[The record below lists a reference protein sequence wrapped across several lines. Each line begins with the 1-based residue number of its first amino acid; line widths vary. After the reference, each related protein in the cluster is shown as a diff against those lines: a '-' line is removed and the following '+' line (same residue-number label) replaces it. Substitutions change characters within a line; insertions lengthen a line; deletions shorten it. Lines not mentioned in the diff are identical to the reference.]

1 MNKQENFYKKYNI
14 NNLEIIGKEIS
25 DKETAYIDVMIS
37 SLEIE
42 NSLNN
47 LRNSLKNFKPF
58 KEKKIVLNIF
68 APEDIMKNET
78 IKFINLLIKQKKMEN
93 SNINYFFKDYFIE
106 MEDNTIKLSFAPKT
120 EKNILE
126 TVKIIPEI
134 HALLKGILQ
143 TKKFKVYIDD
153 IELNPENSEKEK
165 KVSENEEAT
174 KIKRKKKKEVPMTQL
189 ISFKDL
195 TQSKE
200 GHAVALEGKIFNMEF
215 KTTKKGS
222 LMYNFMITDYTD
234 SISCQ
239 MFAETDE
246 PVSVKKGTWVKV
258 TGYYEFDKFNNENH
272 IRTLEVVEIPSK
284 DIQKKDNSPVKR
296 IELHAHTQMSEMS
309 GVMSVENYLKRAKEY
324 GHPAAAV
331 TDISVVHS
339 YPFAFKQNDENFK
352 AILGMEAYV
361 VDDEQDIIT
370 NATGTRIEDAVYTVF
385 DIETTGFSPFND
397 KIIEIGAVKMK
408 GKEIIDTFSTFVNP
422 EIPIPENIVELTS
435 ITDFMVQDSETIEK
449 VLPEFLEFC
458 KDTVLVAHNAKFD
471 IGFIT
476 QKAKELSLEFQP
488 GSIDTL
494 PLAKILIPDLKG
506 FGLAKIVMH
515 YDIKLDN
522 HHRAVDDAQA
532 TAEILQKFI
541 NQILSKGIYTLKEIN
556 EQLQPNIQN
565 AETKNVIILVK
576 NQKGL
581 KALYELVSRSHVEF
595 FGKKRPRI
603 PKSLLNSMR
612 KNLLL
617 CSSATLSE
625 RNAGELVNLYTHGTD
640 LKEIEEKADYYDYF
654 EIQPVSNYA
663 DLEKEISVSEIH
675 KMNKYFYNLA
685 KKLNKPIVA
694 TGDAHYLEERE
705 FLNRNVLLMGGGNL
719 WKTETENGKEYKIYD
734 RKLYF
739 RTTEE
744 MLEEFKYLG
753 EEIAYEVVVENTHVI
768 NSLIEKVR
776 PIPEGFFPPEIE
788 GAEDEVREITYKKLE
803 ELYGKNIDISLKER
817 VEKELNAIINN
828 GFAVLYL
835 TAQKLVKKSVDAGYL
850 VGSRGSVG
858 SSIVAYLMGI
868 TEVNGLY
875 PHYRCSKCKHTE
887 FMNEEGSGVD
897 YPDKNC
903 PECGTKYIKD
913 GHAIPFEVFMGF
925 DGDKVPDIDLNFSGE
940 YQGEIHKYTE
950 ELFGSENVF
959 RAGTI
964 STLAEKNAFG
974 YVKKYLEAIEDTT
987 EIKERRAEVMRMA
1000 KGCEGARKTTGQHP
1014 GGMVV
1019 IPRNKSIYDFCPVQR
1034 PANDMK
1040 SNSLITH
1047 FDYHVMDEQL
1057 VKLDILGHDDPTM
1070 LKNLGDLTG
1079 IDIYKLPLDDKNV
1092 LSLFSGTEVLGVTPE
1107 EIGCPLGTSGI
1118 PEFGT
1123 TFVKQMLIDTR
1134 PKTFAELVRISGLS
1148 HGTDVWLN
1156 NAQDYV
1162 REGTATLSEIIS
1174 VRDDI
1179 MNRLIDDGLDK
1190 SLAFSIME
1198 FVRKGQ
1204 PTKNPEKWKE
1214 YSALMKE
1221 KGVKQWYIDSCEKI
1235 KYMFPKAHAT
1245 AYVIMGVRIAY
1256 FKVYYPLEFYTAFLN
1271 RKTDA
1276 FKISTM
1282 FRPVAELKKAKVQL
1296 EAKQSLNVKEK
1307 QELFLY
1313 EILIE
1318 MYYRGIELEMVDIYK
1333 SDAQKFIIDN
1343 GKIRMP
1349 LSAVDGLGE
1358 NVAIAIEKERSV
1370 HEFSSVEDL
1379 KRRTKITK
1387 TVISIMDMFDCFDK
1401 MEETDQMTLF

>member
-126 TVKIIPEI
+126 TTKILPEI
-134 HALLKGILQ
+134 HAFLKGILQ

-174 KIKRKKKKEVPMTQL
+174 KTKRKKKKEVPMTQL

-195 TQSKE
+195 IQNKE
-200 GHAVALEGKIFNMEF
+200 GHAVALKGKIFNMEF

-309 GVMSVENYLKRAKEY
+309 GVMSVESYLKRAKKY

-370 NATGTRIEDAVYTVF
+370 NAIGTRIEDAVYTVF

-458 KDTVLVAHNAKFD
+458 KNTVLVAHNAKFD

-488 GSIDTL
+488 SSIDTL

-506 FGLAKIVMH
+506 FGLAKIVKH

-541 NQILSKGIYTLKEIN
+541 NQILSKGIYTLKEMN

-565 AETKNVIILVK
+565 AETQNIIILVK
-576 NQKGL
+576 NQEGL
-581 KALYELVSRSHVEF
+581 KAIYELVSRSHVEF

-640 LKEIEEKADYYDYF
+640 LNEIEEKADYYDYF

-694 TGDAHYLEERE
+694 TGNAHYLEERE

-719 WKTETENGKEYKIYD
+719 WKTETENGKKYKIYD

-875 PHYRCSKCKHTE
+875 PHYRCPKCKHTE

-903 PECGTKYIKD
+903 PVCGTKYIKD

-1070 LKNLGDLTG
+1070 LKNLGGLTG

-1296 EAKQSLNVKEK
+1296 ETKQSLNVKEK

-1370 HEFSSVEDL
+1370 HEFSSIEDL

>member
-106 MEDNTIKLSFAPKT
+106 VEDNAIKLSFAPKT
-120 EKNILE
+120 EKNI
-126 TVKIIPEI
+126 
-134 HALLKGILQ
+134 Q
-143 TKKFKVYIDD
+143 
-153 IELNPENSEKEK
+153 EK

-174 KIKRKKKKEVPMTQL
+174 KTKRKKKKEVPMTQL

-195 TQSKE
+195 IQNKE
-200 GHAVALEGKIFNMEF
+200 GHAVALKGKIFNMEF

-309 GVMSVENYLKRAKEY
+309 GVMSVESYLKRAKKY

-370 NATGTRIEDAVYTVF
+370 NAIGTRIEDAVYTVF

-458 KDTVLVAHNAKFD
+458 KNTVLVAHNAKFD

-488 GSIDTL
+488 SSIDTL

-506 FGLAKIVMH
+506 FGLAKIVKH

-541 NQILSKGIYTLKEIN
+541 NQILSKGIYTLKEMN

-565 AETKNVIILVK
+565 AETQNIIILVK
-576 NQKGL
+576 NQEGL
-581 KALYELVSRSHVEF
+581 KAIYELVSRSHVEF

-640 LKEIEEKADYYDYF
+640 LNEIEEKADYYDYF

-694 TGDAHYLEERE
+694 TGNAHYLEERE

-719 WKTETENGKEYKIYD
+719 WKTETENGKKYKIYD

-875 PHYRCSKCKHTE
+875 PHYRCPKCKHTE

-903 PECGTKYIKD
+903 PVCGTKYIKD

-1296 EAKQSLNVKEK
+1296 ETKQSLNVKEK

-1370 HEFSSVEDL
+1370 HEFSSIEDL

>member
-126 TVKIIPEI
+126 TTKILPEI

-174 KIKRKKKKEVPMTQL
+174 KTKRKKKKEVPMTQL

-195 TQSKE
+195 IQNKE

-215 KTTKKGS
+215 KTKKKGS

-309 GVMSVENYLKRAKEY
+309 GVMSVESYLKRAKEY
-324 GHPAAAV
+324 EHPAAAV

-458 KDTVLVAHNAKFD
+458 KNTVLVAHNAKFD

-488 GSIDTL
+488 SSIDTL

-506 FGLAKIVMH
+506 FGLAKIVKH

-541 NQILSKGIYTLKEIN
+541 NQILSKGIYTLKEMN

-565 AETKNVIILVK
+565 AETQNIIILVK
-576 NQKGL
+576 NQEGL
-581 KALYELVSRSHVEF
+581 KTIYELVSRSHVEF

-694 TGDAHYLEERE
+694 TGNAHYLEERE

-753 EEIAYEVVVENTHVI
+753 KEMAYEVVVENTHVI

-875 PHYRCSKCKHTE
+875 PHYRCPKCKHTE

-1282 FRPVAELKKAKVQL
+1282 FRPVAELKKAKIQL
-1296 EAKQSLNVKEK
+1296 ETKQSLNVKEK

-1370 HEFSSVEDL
+1370 HKFSSVEDL

-1387 TVISIMDMFDCFDK
+1387 TVISIMDMFDCFNK